1 MIRLKSKEEV
11 AKIERAAKIV
21 AEVLDLMSKMISS
34 GISAYNLERAANEL
48 IEKRNAKPAFKG
60 YNGFPYALCVS
71 VNEEIVHG
79 FPLKNKV
86 FKRGDIVSIDCGV
99 IKEEYYG
106 DAARTFC
113 VDQCSEDDKR
123 LMRITEEALEK
134 AIEVAVPGKQIGDIG
149 AIVQAHVEDNGF
161 SVIRDYVGHG
171 VGRKLHEDPQI
182 PNYGRSGTGDYLR
195 NGMTLAIEPMVSAG
209 DYRTMVLEDGWTAVT
224 IDGSKT
230 AHFENTL
237 VIEND
242 STRVLSKL

>member
-1 MIRLKSKEEV
+1 MIRLKSNEEI

-21 AEVLDLMSKMISS
+21 AEVLDLMSKMIRF
-34 GISAYNLERAANEL
+34 GISADELEKAANDL
-48 IEKRNAKPAFKG
+48 IEKKDAKPAFKG

-79 FPLKNKV
+79 FPLKDKV

-99 IKEEYYG
+99 IKEGYYG

-113 VDQCSEDDKR
+113 VDQCSEEDKR
-123 LMRITEEALEK
+123 LMRVTEEALGK
-134 AIEVAVPGKQIGDIG
+134 AIEIAVPGKQIGDIG
-149 AIVQAHVEDNGF
+149 AVIQNYVEKNGF
-161 SVIRDYVGHG
+161 SIIRDYVGHG
-171 VGRKLHEDPQI
+171 VGRNLHEDPQI
-182 PNYGRSGTGDYLR
+182 PNYGRTGTGDYLR

-209 DYRTMVLEDGWTAVT
+209 DYSTMVLEDGWTAVT
-224 IDGSKT
+224 VDGSKT

-242 STRVLSKL
+242 KARVLSKL

>member
-21 AEVLDLMSKMISS
+21 AEVLDLMYEMISS
-34 GISAYNLERAANEL
+34 GISAYELEKAANEH
-48 IEKRNAKPAFKG
+48 IEKRNATPAFKG

-79 FPLKNKV
+79 FPLDSKIFNN
-86 FKRGDIVSIDCGV
+86 GDIVSIDCGV
-99 IKEEYYG
+99 IKEGYYG

-113 VDQCSEDDKR
+113 VGKCSEEDQR
-123 LMRITEEALEK
+123 LMRITKEALEK
-134 AIEVAVPGKQIGDIG
+134 AIDIAVPGKQIGDLG
-149 AIVQAHVEDNGF
+149 AVIQDHVEKNGF
-161 SVIRDYVGHG
+161 SIIRDYVGHG

-182 PNYGRSGTGDYLR
+182 PNYGKTGTGDYLR

-242 STRVLSKL
+242 SARVLSKL

>member
-21 AEVLDLMSKMISS
+21 AEVLDLMSEMISP
-34 GISAYNLERAANEL
+34 GISASELEKAANEH

-79 FPLKNKV
+79 FPLKSKIL
-86 FKRGDIVSIDCGV
+86 KSGDLVSIDCGV
-99 IKEEYYG
+99 LKEGYYG

-113 VDQCSEDDKR
+113 VGECSEKDYR
-123 LMRITEEALEK
+123 LLKITKEALEK
-134 AIEVAVPGKQIGDIG
+134 AIKVAVPGKQIGDIG
-149 AIVQAHVEDNGF
+149 AAIQNHVEKNGF
-161 SVIRDYVGHG
+161 SIIRDYVGHG

-182 PNYGRSGTGDYLR
+182 PNYGNAGAGDYLR
-195 NGMTLAIEPMVSAG
+195 SGMTLAIEPMVSAG
-209 DYRTMVLEDGWTAVT
+209 DYRTTVLEDGWTAVT
-224 IDGSKT
+224 IDGSRT

-242 STRVLSKL
+242 SARVLSQL